1 MHQTIG
7 ETKAKIDSIRKGG
20 ERSNGVDSKEVDT
33 KVSWFSKFLNYKK
46 TRKIFQNLKDQ
57 KMVAS
62 IVGEKGLSAHL
73 TQMDIENIACLV
85 QNELAAIRQ
94 IMTQNS
100 SLVAQLKKSS
110 FEKSCDL
117 NEAIIDDH
125 V

>member
-1 MHQTIG
+1 MG
-7 ETKAKIDSIRKGG
+7 ETKTKIESIRKGG
-20 ERSNGVDSKEVDT
+20 DRSNGGDSKEVDT